1 MSMKVVDLARHLG
14 KATASRLAFIR
25 WRVPKPAVNF
35 IVWRMIYSPVSY
47 DWSPWTPFEGSLAEA
62 RLALITTGGVYV
74 GSAQEPF
81 VDNDPS
87 FRAIPSSTSEDDL
100 AIFHRHYD
108 NSHAEKDI
116 NVVYPIDRL
125 RDMEAEG
132 IIGSVAEN
140 NVGFMGSIHG
150 KNIRR
155 LTEQTASEAA
165 QLLLADNVTA
175 ALIGTT

>member
-1 MSMKVVDLARHLG
+1 MNLLNWAWRLG
-14 KATASRLAFIR
+14 KPVASRLAFIR

-35 IVWRMIYSPVSY
+35 IVWRFIYSPVSY
-47 DWSPWTPFEGSLAEA
+47 NSSPWTPFKGSLAEA
-62 RLALITTGGVYV
+62 RVALLTTGGIYV
-74 GSAQEPF
+74 GSMQEPF
-81 VDNDPS
+81 VENDPS
-87 FRAIPSSTSEDDL
+87 FRRIPSSTPESDL

-108 NSHAEKDI
+108 NSHALKDI

-132 IIGSVAEN
+132 TIGSVAEN
-140 NVGFMGSIHG
+140 HVGFMGSIHG

-155 LTEQTASEAA
+155 LIEQTAPEAA